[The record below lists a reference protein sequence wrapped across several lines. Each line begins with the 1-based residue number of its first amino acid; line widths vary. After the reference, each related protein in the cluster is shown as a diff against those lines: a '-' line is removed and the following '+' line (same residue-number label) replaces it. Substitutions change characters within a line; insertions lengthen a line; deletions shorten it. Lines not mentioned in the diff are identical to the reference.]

1 MSDRSVSVLLKADVS
16 SFIAG
21 IEKAKLATR
30 DLASDASKSA
40 ATHKESWDKVGK
52 GMMLTGGVILAG
64 VGLATKSFMDF
75 DQSMSRAQ
83 AGTMATGA
91 ELAALRTAAI
101 DAGAATQFSAT
112 EAADAITAMGKAGV
126 STKDILGGG
135 LNGALSLAA
144 AGELDVASASEI
156 AATAMNQFGL
166 QGKDIPHVADLLA
179 AGAGKAMGS
188 VEDLAGALKF
198 VGPVA
203 KGLGVSIEQ
212 TTGTLALFAQQG
224 IIGEMAGTSMRGM
237 LLSLTSPS
245 KIAKGAMDD
254 LGITVYDAQGKF
266 VGLDGVAGQ
275 LHDKLG
281 PLSEATRNQALGQIF
296 GNEQVTAARVLYDGG
311 AAAVQDWTN
320 KVNDAGFAARQA
332 AMLTDNLKGDIER
345 LGGSLSSVLIE
356 SGSATNGMLRTMTQ
370 ELQGVVDLYGSMP
383 TQVQQGATVLGSVA
397 GAATLVTGGLI
408 ALAPRIAA
416 TKVALADMGK
426 TGALLSRGLSGVG
439 STLMGPVGIALAAG
453 VIGLG
458 YYAKQAQESKG
469 RVDELTNTL
478 DTQTG
483 AITENTRAWT
493 TKRLSESGI
502 LELAKKMGISLTDV
516 TDAAMGN
523 ADATARASDALDAY
537 GAAAMKASG
546 VASLNATENG
556 EAAANMRELGGA
568 VRGNAAETARA
579 VTAQK
584 LLAEANDAGGTA
596 AAAAAD
602 KTGGLTGAQQ
612 ALKTATDDAKKAL
625 DDEVASM
632 QSAGLVVLSTRDARR
647 QMIEAINAGSD
658 AVKKNGQTLD
668 INTQKGRDNQVALDG
683 VAGKAL
689 SLADSIY
696 KETGSEEAMRAS
708 LVTSRA
714 SLVTAAQHFGMTK
727 DQANKYADSV
737 LKIPAAASTTVNANT
752 APASAK
758 LAALQRQLDAATAD
772 RSVNIRYYVTTSGK
786 APALAGSA
794 KSVFNVSTGATG
806 GYITGPGTG
815 TSDSIPAMLSTG
827 EFIIRA
833 ASVKKVGTAAL
844 HQINSYADGGVVARS
859 PRYVSAPARSM
870 SASGGSIGG
879 GSSSVNVAAPQVH
892 VYVDGQEF
900 RGMVRVEVDS
910 HTQALTDALVYGGH

>member
-1 MSDRSVSVLLKADVS
+1 MSDRSVSVLLKANVS

-21 IEKAKLATR
+21 IEQAKLKTKDFAN
-30 DLASDASKSA
+30 DAEKSA
-40 ATHKESWDKVGK
+40 TKHKESWDMIGK
-52 GMMLTGGVILAG
+52 ASMVTGGVILAG
-64 VGLATKSFMDF
+64 VGMAVKSFMDF

-188 VEDLAGALKF
+188 VEDLAGALKY

-203 KGLGVSIEQ
+203 KGLGISIEQ
-212 TTGTLALFAQQG
+212 TTGTLSMFAQAG
-224 IIGEMAGTSMRGM
+224 IVGEQAGTSMRGM
-237 LLSLTSPS
+237 LTALTSPS

-254 LGITVYDAQGKF
+254 LGMTMYDARGKF
-266 VGLDGVAGQ
+266 VGLDGIAGQ

-281 PLSEATRNQALGQIF
+281 PLDEATRNQALGQIF
-296 GNEQVTAARVLYDGG
+296 GNEQITAARVLYEGG
-311 AAAVQDWTN
+311 APAVQEWTN
-320 KVNDAGFAARQA
+320 KVNDSGFAAKQA
-332 AMLTDNLKGDIER
+332 AMLTANLKGDIER

-356 SGSATNGMLRTMTQ
+356 SGSGANTMLRTMTQ
-370 ELQGVVDLYGSMP
+370 EVQGVVDRYGALP
-383 TQVQQGATVLGSVA
+383 VPIQQGALALGAVT
-397 GAATLVTGGLI
+397 GAALLTGGALVTFVPKAIAANAALVNMGRSGAVAATAIKGLGI
-408 ALAPRIAA
+408 ASAVALVGLPILDAAASKVSGTLGQLAPG
-416 TKVALADMGK
+416 AD
-426 TGALLSRGLSGVG
+426 
-439 STLMGPVGIALAAG
+439 AAG
-453 VIGLG
+453 K
-458 YYAKQAQESKG
+458 AM
-469 RVDELTNTL
+469 
-478 DTQTG
+478 TQ
-483 AITENTRAWT
+483 
-493 TKRLSESGI
+493 
-502 LELAKKMGISLTDV
+502 LANG
-516 TDAAMGN
+516 G
-523 ADATARASDALDAY
+523 
-537 GAAAMKASG
+537 KASG
-546 VASLNATENG
+546 DSADLINRHFGDLSNTINNVFNPALGHKVSAFFSQISPGNLTGFETSETSQSIEFFKTLDSGLASMVASGNG
-556 EAAANMRELGGA
+556 PK
-568 VRGNAAETARA
+568 AAELLKRVTDEANKQGYSVKT
-579 VTAQK
+579 VTAA
-584 LLAEANDAGGTA
+584 LPGYSAAVGASGTA
-596 AAAAAD
+596 AAAAASG
-602 KTGGLTGAQQ
+602 TSTLTGAQQ
-612 ALKTATDDAKKAL
+612 AMKTATDASKKAL

-647 QMIEAINAGSD
+647 QMIEAINGGSE

-689 SLADSIY
+689 GLADSIY

-714 SLVTAAQHFGMTK
+714 SLVTSAIHFGMTK

-772 RSVNIRYYVTTSGK
+772 QTVNIRYYVTTSGK
-786 APALAGSA
+786 APALGGSA
-794 KSVFNVSTGATG
+794 KSVFNVGTNAAGTDNWRGGPTWVGENGPEILSPPPHSQIIPTHKTAAYLAAPSTPRYLSAPAWSGPAAAAPAATG
-806 GYITGPGTG
+806 TDGNVFNITEV
-815 TSDSIPAMLSTG
+815 SDS
-827 EFIIRA
+827 
-833 ASVKKVGTAAL
+833 VGTAHA
-844 HQINSYADGGVVARS
+844 VVR
-859 PRYVSAPARSM
+859 RISM
-870 SASGGSIGG
+870 LGK
-879 GSSSVNVAAPQVH
+879 V
-892 VYVDGQEF
+892 
-900 RGMVRVEVDS
+900 
-910 HTQALTDALVYGGH
+910 